1 MFCMPVIAVLL
12 LLFAPNAIGQLAWE
26 APEGINWRTETIYSE
41 GTRLAAEVFSAAD
54 KSGEKLP
61 CILMAHGWGGTVRGL
76 RRDAVEFARAG
87 YLAVA
92 FDYRGWGNSDA
103 RVILAQP
110 APKGNPRRFQAE
122 VIAIREVIDPVEQGR
137 DWLNALHWLQSEPM
151 CDTSRIG
158 VWGSSYSGGHVLFAA
173 AHDERVKAVFS
184 QVGGMDSRFVVA
196 NSEQTTRTLD
206 EATRRAR
213 GELAYPDPGAVAVGA
228 LRGAPIRDKLMH
240 YAPVELAH
248 QRGVRLQVGQA
259 VASAPDLR
267 PVDRVELTA
276 PLAVPAVRPGVTHPW
291 PREGIPAAA
300 DLHREPDRV
309 QDVALG
315 VSQDADAGAR
325 VDDRPVAYDLD
336 GAIRNPTNLNFHV
349 RYLLA

>member
-1 MFCMPVIAVLL
+1 MFGMPVIATLL
-12 LLFAPNAIGQLAWE
+12 LLLAPNLVAQVAWE
-26 APEGINWRTETIYSE
+26 APDGISWQTETIFSE

-76 RRDAVEFARAG
+76 RRDAVEFAKAG
-87 YLAVA
+87 YLVVA
-92 FDYRGWGNSDA
+92 FDYRGWGNSDP
-103 RVILAQP
+103 RVILPQP

-173 AHDERVKAVFS
+173 AHDKRVKAVFS

-196 NSEQTTRTLD
+196 NSEEVTRTLD

-213 GELAYPDPGAVAVGA
+213 GELPYPDPGAVAVGS

-240 YAPVELAH
+240 YAPVELA
-248 QRGVRLQVGQA
+248 RQA
-259 VASAPDLR
+259 SHAALLFVIAENE
-267 PVDRVELTA
+267 ELFDNRDHA
-276 PLAVPAVRPGVTHPW
+276 IKAH
-291 PREGIPAAA
+291 AAA
-300 DLHREPDRV
+300 TGTKKLVVIPGIKHYGIYREARGKA
-309 QDVALG
+309 QELAIEWF
-315 VSQDADAGAR
+315 DAH
-325 VDDRPVAYDLD
+325 L
-336 GAIRNPTNLNFHV
+336 
-349 RYLLA
+349 

>member
-1 MFCMPVIAVLL
+1 MFAMPVIAALL
-12 LLFAPNAIGQLAWE
+12 LLFASSAVAQVAWE
-26 APEGINWRTETIYSE
+26 APDGIDWRAETILSE

-54 KSGEKLP
+54 KSGEQLP

-76 RRDAVEFARAG
+76 RRDAVEFAKAG

-92 FDYRGWGNSDA
+92 FDYRGWGNSDP
-103 RVILAQP
+103 RVILAEP
-110 APKGNPRRFQAE
+110 APQGNPRRFRAE

-151 CDTSRIG
+151 CDRSRIG

-173 AHDERVKAVFS
+173 AHDKRVKAVFS

-196 NSEQTTRTLD
+196 NDEQAAQTLD

-240 YAPVELAH
+240 YAPVELA
-248 QRGVRLQVGQA
+248 RQA
-259 VASAPDLR
+259 SHAALMFVIAENE
-267 PVDRVELTA
+267 ELFDNRDHA
-276 PLAVPAVRPGVTHPW
+276 IKAH
-291 PREGIPAAA
+291 AAA
-300 DLHREPDRV
+300 TGVKKLVVIPGIKHYGIYREARE
-309 QDVALG
+309 QA
-315 VSQDADAGAR
+315 QQMAIEWFDAH
-325 VDDRPVAYDLD
+325 L
-336 GAIRNPTNLNFHV
+336 
-349 RYLLA
+349 